1 MLSHATIG
9 TGRHKASARGGN
21 KRAHKVSTLP
31 SRSSPSRSAKTV
43 ANSNLVTRPTMALVA
58 DNDADVTNGITVGGA
73 TVGILPMP
81 PLGPPYLPSIGSSPY
96 PWGGVGKLPFMESGT
111 AVLHNN
117 QMIMYLG
124 GLHDKQMIMHGLMM
138 LGHQNRISNTN
149 MAFVV

>member
-1 MLSHATIG
+1 MEIEGSNAHPYPCNSTICHRTLLSGQVAT
-9 TGRHKASARGGN
+9 RR
-21 KRAHKVSTLP
+21 LLM
-31 SRSSPSRSAKTV
+31 V
-43 ANSNLVTRPTMALVA
+43 ANSNLVTHPTMALVA
-58 DNDADVTNGITVGGA
+58 DNDTDVTNGVTVGGA
-73 TVGILPMP
+73 TVGISPMP
-81 PLGPPYLPSIGSSPY
+81 PLGTPYLPSIGSSPY
-96 PWGGVGKLPFMESGT
+96 PWGGVGKLSFMESGT